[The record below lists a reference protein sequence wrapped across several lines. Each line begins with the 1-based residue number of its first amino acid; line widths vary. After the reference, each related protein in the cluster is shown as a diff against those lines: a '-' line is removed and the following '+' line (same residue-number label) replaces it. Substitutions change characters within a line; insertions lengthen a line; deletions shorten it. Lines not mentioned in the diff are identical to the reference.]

1 MVYSLILLI
10 YRDTEWARL
19 DSPKLPD
26 KERILI
32 LVEEYFA
39 HVHPLRCFGFV
50 HKPSFMQRLDEDLES
65 CCNHESL
72 LHIICALGAK
82 FLALDQPS
90 QFPPQS
96 VLTAG
101 NQWAKIAKARIFA
114 DLDDLSLEK
123 LMTAI
128 LLYDHDLRIGSY
140 ASAFILSSITA
151 RISQALQLNLESSA
165 DLNSICPIANESKR
179 RLMWSCYVMDSWV
192 GSGVNQLTLLE
203 DKDLKIQLPCHSHN
217 FSLGTPCIT
226 EVLDEG
232 KALGFISRE
241 QNQFQPA
248 QNMGI
253 EAYFIRLVSIRKRV
267 LRYVKQLDT
276 SKPPWEPDSEFKQLS
291 TECESWRQYLP
302 HSLNSIWA
310 RKESSQ
316 LGALTLLWCTYH
328 QTLVDLYRIGM
339 PTLFRIRRHVDFP
352 SDKKEFLD
360 YCRRVCFDSA
370 RGVSKIIVE
379 ALRHGIKALADTWLC
394 IIAHDS
400 TKVMLYYLK
409 HIGDSSAS
417 LSASDSNETKILVNK
432 NLETLMQMRS
442 LVATAEHCYLSVVKM
457 MISAGLHPRFAHH
470 STNER
475 ESEES
480 EEIPSLSGSHVEEF
494 PETVLNPLAI
504 YRMARTALHGKDT
517 RGSTSDSPSTTDTAS
532 PGISQS
538 RTSVGQSHGNFN
550 ITTLQPIP
558 GREQLHQPHSARI
571 EDRSAM
577 IQPFYSAPEVQSISS
592 NNFPQ
597 FASFGTAGVWD
608 PVEMAVMN
616 MLDDGT
622 SPWPAEYLTGGQSG
636 VDPFLFP
643 F

>member
-1 MVYSLILLI
+1 
-10 YRDTEWARL
+10 ARL
-19 DSPKLPD
+19 HSPQLPD
-26 KERILI
+26 KERIII

-65 CCNHESL
+65 CCNNESL

-82 FLALDQPS
+82 FLVLDHSS
-90 QFPPQS
+90 QFPQDS
-96 VLTAG
+96 ILTAG
-101 NQWAKIAKARIFA
+101 NQWAKVAKARMFA

-140 ASAFILSSITA
+140 ASAFILSGIAA

-165 DLNSICPIANESKR
+165 DVLCTQSGSTCPIVTESKR
-179 RLMWSCYVMDSWV
+179 RLMWSCSVMDSWV

-232 KALGFISRE
+232 KVLGFIPRE
-241 QNQFQPA
+241 QTHFQPFH
-248 QNMGI
+248 NMGI

-276 SKPPWEPDSEFKQLS
+276 SKPPWEPDSEFQQLS

-302 HSLNSIWA
+302 NNLKWQTSSIWA

-360 YCRRVCFDSA
+360 YCRRVCFDGA
-370 RGVSKIIVE
+370 REVSKIIVE
-379 ALRHGIKALADTWLC
+379 ALKHGIKALADTWLC

-400 TKVMLYYLK
+400 TKVMLYYLS
-409 HIGDSSAS
+409 HATDSSPS
-417 LSASDSNETKILVNK
+417 LSASDSNETTILVNK
-432 NLETLMQMRS
+432 NLETLKQMRS

-457 MISAGLHPRFAHH
+457 MVSAGLHPEFAHH

-475 ESEES
+475 ESEET
-480 EEIPSLSGSHVEEF
+480 EEIPSLSGSSVEET

-517 RGSTSDSPSTTDTAS
+517 RGSTSGSPSTTNTAS
-532 PGISQS
+532 PGISRS
-538 RTSVGQSHGNFN
+538 RTTVAQPYQNLN
-550 ITTLQPIP
+550 IINLQPIP
-558 GREQLHQPHSARI
+558 GREQSDQLHSSQI
-571 EDRSAM
+571 DDRSAM
-577 IQPFYSAPEVQSISS
+577 IQPFYSAPEAQSISS

-597 FASFGTAGVWD
+597 FSSFGTAGSWD
-608 PVEMAVMN
+608 PAEMAVMN

-622 SPWPAEYLTGGQSG
+622 SPWPAEYLTGAQSG

>member
-1 MVYSLILLI
+1 
-10 YRDTEWARL
+10 
-19 DSPKLPD
+19 
-26 KERILI
+26 
-32 LVEEYFA
+32 
-39 HVHPLRCFGFV
+39 
-50 HKPSFMQRLDEDLES
+50 MQRLDEDLES
-65 CCNHESL
+65 CCNNESL
-72 LHIICALGAK
+72 LHIVCALGAK
-82 FLALDQPS
+82 FLALDHPS
-90 QFPPQS
+90 QFPPES

-140 ASAFILSSITA
+140 ASAFILSGVTA

-165 DLNSICPIANESKR
+165 DVLCTQSDSTCPISNESKR

-232 KALGFISRE
+232 KVLGFIPRE
-241 QNQFQPA
+241 HSHFQPA

-276 SKPPWEPDSEFKQLS
+276 SKPPWEPDSEFQQLS

-302 HSLNSIWA
+302 HSLKWHSGSIWA

-409 HIGDSSAS
+409 HVTDSSAS
-417 LSASDSNETKILVNK
+417 LSVSHSNETKILVNK

-442 LVATAEHCYLSVVKM
+442 LVATAEHCYLSVIKM
-457 MISAGLHPRFAHH
+457 MISAGLHPEFPHH

-475 ESEES
+475 ESEET
-480 EEIPSLSGSHVEEF
+480 EEIPSPSGSPVEES
-494 PETVLNPLAI
+494 PENVLNPLAI

-517 RGSTSDSPSTTDTAS
+517 RGSTSNSPSTTNPAS
-532 PGISQS
+532 PGILQP
-538 RTSVGQSHGNFN
+538 RTTAGQSLQNLN
-550 ITTLQPIP
+550 ITALQPIP
-558 GREQLHQPHSARI
+558 VREQSYQPHTSRI
-571 EDRSAM
+571 DDRSTM
-577 IQPFYSAPEVQSISS
+577 VQPFYSAPEVQSISS

-597 FASFGTAGVWD
+597 LSSFGTTGSWD
-608 PVEMAVMN
+608 PAEMAVMN